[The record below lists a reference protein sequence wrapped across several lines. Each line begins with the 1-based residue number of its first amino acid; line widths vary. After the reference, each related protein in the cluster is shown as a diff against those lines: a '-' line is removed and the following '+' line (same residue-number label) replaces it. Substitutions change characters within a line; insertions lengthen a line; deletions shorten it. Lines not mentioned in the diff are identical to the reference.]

1 MTSLSKSQLFLSGHG
16 ANICFV
22 VWAGLAV
29 KGEWGTSGGGPL
41 LEAEREPCSTKR
53 QIALLQSTAVSFW
66 DEFSLN
72 QIFIPAWGLHLE
84 NYVLIVWASC
94 INKKRQRR
102 CQLETISQS
111 PSVYT
116 RKMRCIILPWGQG
129 IYAWI
134 YVCWY
139 LLVSLVTRH
148 AQGNVLLSQEP
159 GTQCGCSN
167 KMTIIVGLIVE
178 PSLA

>member
-1 MTSLSKSQLFLSGHG
+1 MGLCLRRSGSPVQLSVKLHYYNLLQCLSGM
-16 ANICFV
+16 N
-22 VWAGLAV
+22 
-29 KGEWGTSGGGPL
+29 
-41 LEAEREPCSTKR
+41 
-53 QIALLQSTAVSFW
+53 
-66 DEFSLN
+66 FSLN

-94 INKKRQRR
+94 INKKRQCR

-139 LLVSLVTRH
+139 LLVSLVTRD